1 MANQDIRWQQR
12 FSNFKKAMQKL
23 NEVVTTRT
31 IDQLS
36 ELEREG
42 LIQRFEYTYELAWKT
57 LQDLLRMKGY
67 VDIAGPNPVI
77 AQAFQD
83 GYLENGEVWKKM
95 KLSRELS
102 SHTNDETTAED
113 IAESISSSY
122 YYILKDLQERLE
134 KELGNRQG

>member
-83 GYLENGEVWKKM
+83 GYIENGEVWKKM

-134 KELGNRQG
+134 KELGNKQG

>member
-122 YYILKDLQERLE
+122 CYILKELQERLE
-134 KELGNRQG
+134 KELGNKQG